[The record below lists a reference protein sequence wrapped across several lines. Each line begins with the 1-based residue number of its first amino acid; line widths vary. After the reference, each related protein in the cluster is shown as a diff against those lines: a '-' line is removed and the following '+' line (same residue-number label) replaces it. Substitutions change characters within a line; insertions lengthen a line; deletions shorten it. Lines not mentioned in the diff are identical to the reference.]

1 MLYCLLNPNPEY
13 ARIGFLDGDS
23 PLNFLFPVFQ
33 STKVFYDRMKIKM
46 KVGGGADRLFKYAY
60 SYKIWFI
67 KSFKVDDVI
76 IKQPDELF
84 LDSIEEK
91 ADNDLVQEFS
101 EYEDDS
107 SDNEG
112 KLDTGKTCRRIREWI
127 LNIQF

>member
-46 KVGGGADRLFKYAY
+46 KGEAYRLYKYAY

-91 ADNDLVQEFS
+91 TDNFS

-107 SDNEG
+107 SENEG
-112 KLDTGKTCRRIREWI
+112 KLDTGTTCRRLKEWI